1 MWTCSALLTY
11 WLSVH
16 PDVLQRD
23 PFFGSH
29 QRHVRSKYI
38 VLFDGMALDRG
49 GVYHLLTFFFLPIKI
64 IIFMDAFS
72 AVTIMASA
80 SRQMVH
86 PAASIVLRPPP
97 PPWEITS

>member
-1 MWTCSALLTY
+1 M
-11 WLSVH
+11 WLSA
-16 PDVLQRD
+16 D
-23 PFFGSH
+23 
-29 QRHVRSKYI
+29 I
-38 VLFDGMALDRG
+38 
-49 GVYHLLTFFFLPIKI
+49 FFLSPQI

-97 PPWEITS
+97 WEITS